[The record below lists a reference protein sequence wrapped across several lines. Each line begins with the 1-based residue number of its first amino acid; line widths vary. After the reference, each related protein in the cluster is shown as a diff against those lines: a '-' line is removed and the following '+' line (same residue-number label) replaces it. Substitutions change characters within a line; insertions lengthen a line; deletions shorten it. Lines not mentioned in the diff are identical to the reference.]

1 MKSPVRINE
10 SVNLGRTHTNDFEDL
25 EDDEL
30 NDSSICMSQTPF
42 NDSVKVNEEVAK
54 KAQ

>member
-1 MKSPVRINE
+1 MEIEEIEDVDDEIMKSPVRINE

-42 NDSVKVNEEVAK
+42 R
-54 KAQ
+54 